1 MRRSI
6 LTSVD
11 LRRRAALE
19 VGGLA
24 VAAALFL
31 VLVPSR
37 PVVVDMALAALALV
51 VITLGR
57 NTTRHDVWGPG
68 PPAGAATRATW
79 ILAAATLAATVII
92 GIVGPLRPGGSGALF
107 SRSLVATLLVFVPW
121 AWLQH
126 VMFQFYLL
134 GRLRL
139 LFDRR
144 GALAVAA
151 VNASLF
157 AASHAPDWD
166 VVLVTWPVGWLWSV
180 YYLRARRLVPI
191 AISHALLATAYFYWV
206 RGEDLLV
213 DWLAAGR

>member
-1 MRRSI
+1 M
-6 LTSVD
+6 
-11 LRRRAALE
+11 
-19 VGGLA
+19 A
-24 VAAALFL
+24 VAASLFL
-31 VLVPSR
+31 VLVPTR
-37 PVVVDMALAALALV
+37 PVVVDMSLASLALV
-51 VITLGR
+51 LVALGR
-57 NTTRHDVWGPG
+57 HTTRHEIWGPA
-68 PPAGAATRATW
+68 PPASAARRATW
-79 ILAAATLAATVII
+79 ILAAATIAAAVIM
-92 GIVGPLRPGGSGALF
+92 GIVGSVRPGVPGALL
-107 SRSLVATLLVFVPW
+107 SLSLGATLLVFVPW

-144 GALAVAA
+144 GTLAVAA

-166 VVLVTWPVGWLWSV
+166 VVLVTWPAGGLWSV

-191 AISHALLATAYFYWV
+191 AISHAVLATAYFYWV

-213 DWLAAGR
+213 DWLGARR